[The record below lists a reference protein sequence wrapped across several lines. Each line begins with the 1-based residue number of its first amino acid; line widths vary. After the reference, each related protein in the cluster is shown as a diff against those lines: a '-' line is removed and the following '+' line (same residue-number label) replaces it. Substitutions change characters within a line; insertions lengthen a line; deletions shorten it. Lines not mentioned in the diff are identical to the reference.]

1 MKRRLSLFL
10 AAVVLALTLAG
21 LAIVAAAGLY
31 ALSASNSPDP
41 RAEYYRAMYDVCVA
55 QMGDRELCRRSVAGY
70 VEKGW
75 YEAPSEGWDWPLDTA
90 RDAPL
95 PTPTP
100 RPERNPANQRL
111 QQG

>member
-10 AAVVLALTLAG
+10 AAVVLALALAS

-31 ALSASNSPDP
+31 ALSSTNSPDP

-55 QMGDRELCRRSVAGY
+55 QMGDKELCLRSVAGY
-70 VEKGW
+70 AEKGW
-75 YEAPSEGWDWPLDTA
+75 YEEPSEGWDWPL
-90 RDAPL
+90 

-100 RPERNPANQRL
+100 RNPANQRL